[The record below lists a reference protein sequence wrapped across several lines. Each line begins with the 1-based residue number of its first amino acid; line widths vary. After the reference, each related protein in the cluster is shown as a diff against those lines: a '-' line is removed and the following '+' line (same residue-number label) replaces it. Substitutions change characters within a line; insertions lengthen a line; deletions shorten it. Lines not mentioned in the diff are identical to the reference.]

1 MKKGGFEPIKAFS
14 KIHFSF
20 SFDSQ
25 LFYNQ
30 AKVRAFRFLLS
41 RVIEAY
47 GGDRE
52 QQKPKIYG
60 RTSLRMLSK
69 YDAWTNIMRIT
80 TATLG
85 ACLSDIDSIESFDHN
100 RILVEEL
107 ESEESQTLSRR
118 IARNCSHILSDE
130 SFMGQVMDPAGGSYF
145 IENLTN
151 EYAMKA
157 WEIFQKI
164 EQDGGM
170 GECLNK
176 GIIQEQVKEITKMR
190 KENIHLRKEN
200 VIGVSKFALS
210 SQALLENWK
219 PKEKSSFHLHEKDC
233 EAKLT
238 KKIVKKS
245 REYVAYDYKDET
257 LGEILMDSY
266 VEGFTLEKASQILH
280 SQAQKDKIEP
290 LEKYRTAHDFE
301 KLRFF
306 IEQENLKSQ
315 WKIRY
320 IVCGDLKKLNPQLL
334 FAKDI
339 FDSLGIESEEV
350 FTNDVSEIEANDC
363 HINVYICDQE
373 LLDESGA
380 AVMKLLKKK
389 RNLIYTTK
397 KLKEA
402 QLEELKAAGL
412 EESLY
417 SGMNVYQNTSSC
429 SEGTW
434 RL

>member
-1 MKKGGFEPIKAFS
+1 
-14 KIHFSF
+14 
-20 SFDSQ
+20 
-25 LFYNQ
+25 
-30 AKVRAFRFLLS
+30 
-41 RVIEAY
+41 
-47 GGDRE
+47 
-52 QQKPKIYG
+52 
-60 RTSLRMLSK
+60 
-69 YDAWTNIMRIT
+69 MRIT

-219 PKEKSSFHLHEKDC
+219 PKGKVEFSF
-233 EAKLT
+233 A
-238 KKIVKKS
+238 
-245 REYVAYDYKDET
+245 
-257 LGEILMDSY
+257 
-266 VEGFTLEKASQILH
+266 
-280 SQAQKDKIEP
+280 
-290 LEKYRTAHDFE
+290 
-301 KLRFF
+301 
-306 IEQENLKSQ
+306 
-315 WKIRY
+315 
-320 IVCGDLKKLNPQLL
+320 
-334 FAKDI
+334 
-339 FDSLGIESEEV
+339 
-350 FTNDVSEIEANDC
+350 
-363 HINVYICDQE
+363 
-373 LLDESGA
+373 
-380 AVMKLLKKK
+380 
-389 RNLIYTTK
+389 
-397 KLKEA
+397 
-402 QLEELKAAGL
+402 
-412 EESLY
+412 
-417 SGMNVYQNTSSC
+417 
-429 SEGTW
+429 
-434 RL
+434 